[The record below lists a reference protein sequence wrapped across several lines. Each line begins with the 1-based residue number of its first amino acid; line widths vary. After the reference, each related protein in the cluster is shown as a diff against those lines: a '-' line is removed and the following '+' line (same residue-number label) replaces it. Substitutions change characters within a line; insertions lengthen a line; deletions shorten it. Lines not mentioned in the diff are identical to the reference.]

1 MTSFSSSGSPLEV
14 VCLCALWCGSCR
26 SYQPLFEAL
35 EASFQGAARFSWVD
49 IEDQSDALG
58 DIDVKNFPT
67 LLILRGMDVLFF
79 GPVLPHASTLSQ
91 LVQSVLDGRLQALKD
106 SGLPSLAARIHLLL
120 NEQRIQ

>member
-14 VCLCALWCGSCR
+14 VCLCAQWCGSCR

-58 DIDVKNFPT
+58 DIDVENFPT
-67 LLILRGMDVLFF
+67 LLIFQGARVLFF
-79 GPVLPHASTLSQ
+79 GPVMPHTSTLSQ
-91 LVQSVLDGRLQALKD
+91 LVQSALDGRLAELRDSSLDELARRIRALPH
-106 SGLPSLAARIHLLL
+106 SA
-120 NEQRIQ
+120 